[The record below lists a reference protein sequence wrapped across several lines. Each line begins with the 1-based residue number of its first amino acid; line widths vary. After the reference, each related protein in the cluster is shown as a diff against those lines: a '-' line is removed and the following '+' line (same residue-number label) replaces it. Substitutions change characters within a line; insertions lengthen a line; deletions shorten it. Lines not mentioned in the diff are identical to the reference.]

1 MMLRTHADEAFADA
15 KGDIMSSEVIVIL
28 TLIAVAVIGL
38 TWIEVHSRREK
49 RRADRQ
55 KQSVEPADQ
64 RVTEGN

>member
-1 MMLRTHADEAFADA
+1 
-15 KGDIMSSEVIVIL
+15 MSSEVIVIL